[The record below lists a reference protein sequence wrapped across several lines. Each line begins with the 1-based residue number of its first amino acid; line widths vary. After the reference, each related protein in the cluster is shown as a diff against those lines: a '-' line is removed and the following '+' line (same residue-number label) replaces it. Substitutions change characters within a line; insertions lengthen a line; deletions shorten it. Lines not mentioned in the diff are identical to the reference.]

1 MLNHITIIGRITRD
15 PEIKYT
21 SSGIPFVRFSVAVDR
36 PRKNPETG
44 ERETDFL
51 DVVAWRQTAEF
62 VNSYVNK
69 GRLILVEGRLQV
81 HSWDAQDGSKR
92 KSAEIVAD
100 NVQGLD
106 RAKTQGAES
115 GDMDTAA
122 PVRESVPSQS
132 SKSSGP
138 EDYDPFAEE

>member
-1 MLNHITIIGRITRD
+1 MLNHIIIIGRITRD

-21 SSGIPFVRFSVAVDR
+21 SSGIPFVRFSVAVDH
-36 PRKNPETG
+36 PRKNQDTG

-51 DVVAWRQTAEF
+51 DVVAWRQTAEYI
-62 VNSYVNK
+62 NSYITK

-81 HSWDAQDGSKR
+81 RTWDAQDGSKR
-92 KSAEIVAD
+92 KTSEIIAD

-106 RAKTQGAES
+106 RPKSQGTDAAE
-115 GDMDTAA
+115 MDHVA
-122 PVRESVPSQS
+122 PVRENIPQS
-132 SKSSGP
+132 SKTSEP